1 MATSCESRHTGVPV
15 SERHGEGA
23 PTRRRGAALEN
34 AITDAAWDVLVEHGY
49 NGFTYEAVAARA
61 GTSKPVLY
69 RRWPQREDLLIAT
82 LTRYWR
88 PLGIPD
94 TGSLRQD
101 ALTLLRTVNAERG
114 RTVILLRIHLADY
127 FRETGT
133 DFNDL
138 RSRLLPAD
146 RTPPFAQLVDRAA
159 ARGEL
164 TDVPRSARVV
174 NLPFDL
180 VRHDMLMT
188 MGPVP
193 DESIVEIVDTVWLP
207 LLGLSPHAT
216 HAGH

>member
-1 MATSCESRHTGVPV
+1 M
-15 SERHGEGA
+15 SERRGEGA

-49 NGFTYEAVAARA
+49 NGFTYEAITARA

-82 LTRYWR
+82 LSRYWR

-94 TGSLRQD
+94 TGSLRHD
-101 ALTLLRTVNAERG
+101 ALTLLRTVNAERD
-114 RTVILLRIHLADY
+114 RTVILLRIQLADY

-133 DFNDL
+133 TFQDL
-138 RSRLLPAD
+138 RSRLHPTD
-146 RTPPFAQLVDRAA
+146 QQPPFVTLVDRAIK
-159 ARGEL
+159 RGEL
-164 TDVPRSARVV
+164 TDVPRSDRVV

-180 VRHDMLMT
+180 VRHDMLMA
-188 MGPVP
+188 MGAVP
-193 DESIVEIVDTVWLP
+193 DEAIVDIVDTVWLP
-207 LLGLSPHAT
+207 LLGLSPRGA

>member
-1 MATSCESRHTGVPV
+1 M
-15 SERHGEGA
+15 SERHGEGI

-34 AITDAAWDVLVEHGY
+34 AITDAAWEVLVEHGY
-49 NGFTYEAVAARA
+49 NGFTYEAITARA

-101 ALTLLRTVNAERG
+101 ALTLLRTVNAERD
-114 RTVILLRIHLADY
+114 RTVILLRIQLADY

-133 DFNDL
+133 TFQDL
-138 RSRLLPAD
+138 RSRLHPTD
-146 RTPPFAQLVDRAA
+146 QQPPFATLVDRAIK
-159 ARGEL
+159 RGEL
-164 TDVPRSARVV
+164 TDVPRPDRVV

-180 VRHDMLMT
+180 VRHDMLMA
-188 MGPVP
+188 MGAVP
-193 DESIVEIVDTVWLP
+193 DEVIVDIVDTVWLP
-207 LLGLSPHAT
+207 LLDLSSRGA

>member
-1 MATSCESRHTGVPV
+1 MAKWHEARRMGAPV
-15 SERHGEGA
+15 SERNGTGA
-23 PTRRRGAALEN
+23 TTRRRGAALEN
-34 AITDAAWDVLVEHGY
+34 AITDAAWDMLVEHGY
-49 NGFTYEAVAARA
+49 NGFTYEAIAARA

-69 RRWPQREDLLIAT
+69 RRWPQRENLLIAT

-88 PLGIPD
+88 PLDIPD

-101 ALTLLRTVNAERG
+101 ALTLLRTVNAERA
-114 RTVILLRIHLADY
+114 RTVILLRIQLADY

-133 DFNDL
+133 TFQDL
-138 RSRLLPAD
+138 RSRLHPTDQQA
-146 RTPPFAQLVDRAA
+146 PFATLVDRAVK
-159 ARGEL
+159 RGEL
-164 TDVPRSARVV
+164 TDVPRPDRVV

-188 MGPVP
+188 VGALP
-193 DESIVEIVDTVWLP
+193 DEKIVEIVDTVWLP

>member
-1 MATSCESRHTGVPV
+1 M
-15 SERHGEGA
+15 SERRAEG
-23 PTRRRGAALEN
+23 TRRRGAALEN
-34 AITDAAWDVLVEHGY
+34 AITDAAWEVLVEQGY

-88 PLGIPD
+88 PLDIPD

-101 ALTLLRTVNAERG
+101 ALTLLRTVNAERA
-114 RTVILLRIHLADY
+114 RAVILMRIQLADY

-133 DFNDL
+133 NFSDL
-138 RSRLLPAD
+138 RSRLRPAD
-146 RTPPFAQLVDRAA
+146 QTPPFATLVDRAIQ
-159 ARGEL
+159 RGEL
-164 TDVPRSARVV
+164 TDVPRPERVV

-188 MGPVP
+188 MGAVP
-193 DESIVEIVDTVWLP
+193 DEAIVEIVDSVWLP
-207 LLGLSPHAT
+207 LLSHEGEPHSTTIEQLS
-216 HAGH
+216 

>member
-1 MATSCESRHTGVPV
+1 M
-15 SERHGEGA
+15 SERHGEGT

-34 AITDAAWDVLVEHGY
+34 AITDAAWEVLVEHGY
-49 NGFTYEAVAARA
+49 NGFTYEAITARA

-101 ALTLLRTVNAERG
+101 ALTLLRTVNAERD
-114 RTVILLRIHLADY
+114 RTVILLRIQLADY

-133 DFNDL
+133 TFQDL
-138 RSRLLPAD
+138 RSRLHPTD
-146 RTPPFAQLVDRAA
+146 QQPPFATLVDRAIK
-159 ARGEL
+159 RGEL
-164 TDVPRSARVV
+164 TDVPRPDRVV

-180 VRHDMLMT
+180 VRHDMLMA
-188 MGPVP
+188 MGAVP
-193 DESIVEIVDTVWLP
+193 DEVIVDIVDTVWLP
-207 LLGLSPHAT
+207 LLDLSSRGA